1 MKRKKVIQRQ
11 VYDILTY
18 RIKNLKFIL
27 FLFSIGLF
35 LCVIKLLPFNFD
47 STEPDNILP
56 SKFRYSLNDPID
68 VVITWV
74 NGSDPKFQSQIRHY
88 ESKARQIAAEYC
100 PYEICLPSHITASRM
115 VPIKK
120 SLKDSS
126 PTTIISVDNK
136 TWTVISWENPDF
148 AKQMTSTDFVLDG
161 QFMRMSQGFWI
172 TDHNALNIYKTEDSL
187 LIKLLGEKIELSDKK
202 IRKWLGTN
210 IKKTWIYR
218 NIAVVEFFTSKESR
232 NILHDRPW
240 RIMKINQKMRL
251 NITRALLLLEMPSRV
266 QIEDMGPSRFD
277 DKEEL
282 RYCLRSISK
291 HVPWV
296 RNVYLVTN
304 GEIPYWL
311 NLDNQ
316 KLKLI
321 THEEI
326 FLNQNDLPTF
336 SSPAIEVNI
345 HRIPGLSEKFL
356 YFNDDI
362 LIGKDVWPEDFISPA
377 YGQKVYL
384 SWPVPDCSPNC
395 PWSWVQDGSCDT
407 PCNISACS
415 FDGGDCISENA
426 SFKSDVEYGDYEDIK
441 SPLKEQFPEENYGF
455 SKDLASSKSLAGRTD
470 NKFTENGDHN
480 LNNNSSKKGKLPYN
494 AQWSLSGDL
503 DETLRKDIDTYAR
516 SLLYVNDLMNRHY
529 KYQMR
534 KVPAHMPHLID
545 KVILNLL
552 HSKFQKQF
560 EETSSH
566 RFRSAN
572 DMQFAFSYFQFIL
585 SEREMLSDYE
595 IFDKFD
601 TDNSGTW
608 SDREIR
614 TIMAQLYRLP
624 LTKDSVSHFEGMLSK
639 CMEGLPT
646 APQPPFERYID
657 SNLPVIE
664 KKSFVRCNKVMKIM
678 RDRFGSRPKYNHLVL
693 KSSDVDLATSF
704 QMVVSN
710 VTIFLTSLDQ
720 IRANPKKFIC
730 LNDNM
735 DHGSSE
741 NDLAK
746 SVLIDF
752 YHSLFPIPSSFEL
765 PPEVRNRFSTY
776 QELVAWQNRR
786 ATSLYIFSA
795 TLILCLL
802 ILSIV
807 CFKQELLVIKKIL
820 FRNES
825 RKKSQ
830 T

>member
-1 MKRKKVIQRQ
+1 M
-11 VYDILTY
+11 
-18 RIKNLKFIL
+18 
-27 FLFSIGLF
+27 
-35 LCVIKLLPFNFD
+35 
-47 STEPDNILP
+47 
-56 SKFRYSLNDPID
+56 
-68 VVITWV
+68 
-74 NGSDPKFQSQIRHY
+74 
-88 ESKARQIAAEYC
+88 
-100 PYEICLPSHITASRM
+100 M
-115 VPIKK
+115 PIKK

-126 PTTIISVDNK
+126 PTTIVSADNK
-136 TWTVISWENPDF
+136 TWTVISWENPDL

-161 QFMRMSQGFWI
+161 QYMRMSQGFWI
-172 TDHNALNIYKTEDSL
+172 TDHNALNLYKPEDSL
-187 LIKLLGEKIELSDKK
+187 LIKLMGEKIELSYKK
-202 IRKWLGTN
+202 IRKWLGSN
-210 IKKTWIYR
+210 IKKTWIFG
-218 NIAVVEFFTSKESR
+218 NIAIVEFFTSKESR

-251 NITRALLLLEMPSRV
+251 NITRALLLLEMPSNI
-266 QIEDMGPSRFD
+266 QIDDMGPSRFD

-291 HVPWV
+291 HVPWIKT
-296 RNVYLVTN
+296 VYLITN

-311 NLDNQ
+311 NLDNP
-316 KLKLI
+316 KLRLI

-326 FLNQNDLPTF
+326 FPNQNDLPTF

-362 LIGKDVWPEDFISPA
+362 LIGKDIWPEDFISPA

-384 SWPVPDCSPNC
+384 SWPVPDCSPSC
-395 PWSWVQDGSCDT
+395 PWSWVQDGSCDS

-415 FDGGDCISENA
+415 FDGGDCISETA
-426 SFKSDVEYGDYEDIK
+426 SYRSVLEYGDYDDIQA
-441 SPLKEQFPEENYGF
+441 PLKEQLSDTNYGYP
-455 SKDLASSKSLAGRTD
+455 KDLANFKIPSGKSVKKL
-470 NKFTENGDHN
+470 TENGHHEHS
-480 LNNNSSKKGKLPYN
+480 NNTKKSKLAYP
-494 AQWSLSGDL
+494 AHWSLPGDL
-503 DETLRKDIDTYAR
+503 DQTLRKDMDTYAR
-516 SLLYVNDLMNRHY
+516 SLLYVNDLMNRNY
-529 KYQMR
+529 RYLMR

-545 KVILNLL
+545 KAILKSL

-585 SEREMLSDYE
+585 SEREILSDYE

-646 APQPPFERYID
+646 AAQPPFERYID
-657 SNLPVIE
+657 STLPVIE
-664 KKSFVRCNKVMKIM
+664 KKSLVKCSKVMKIM

-693 KSSDVDLATSF
+693 KSSEVDVATSF

-710 VTIFLTSLDQ
+710 ITTLLTSLDQ

-735 DHGSSE
+735 DHKSSE

-752 YHSLFPIPSSFEL
+752 YHSLFPIPSPFEL
-765 PPEVRNRFSTY
+765 SSEVRNRFTTY
-776 QELVAWQNRR
+776 QELIAWQNRR
-786 ATSLYIFSA
+786 ATSIYIFSA
-795 TLILCLL
+795 ILILCLL
-802 ILSIV
+802 VLSIV
-807 CFKQELLVIKKIL
+807 CFKRELLVIKKIL
-820 FRNES
+820 FRSES
-825 RKKSQ
+825 RKNSP

>member
-18 RIKNLKFIL
+18 RINNFKLIL
-27 FLFSIGLF
+27 FLFLIGLF
-35 LCVIKLLPFNFD
+35 LCVIKLLPFNFNTND
-47 STEPDNILP
+47 EPDKILS
-56 SKFRYSLNDPID
+56 SKIRYCLDEPID

-74 NGSDPKFQSQIRHY
+74 NGSDPKFQSQLRHF

-100 PYEICLPSHITASRM
+100 PYEICLPSHITASRI

-120 SLKDSS
+120 SLKESS
-126 PTTIISVDNK
+126 PSTIIAVDNK
-136 TWTVISWENPDF
+136 TWTVISWENPDL

-172 TDHNALNIYKTEDSL
+172 TDHSALNLYKSEDSL

-218 NIAVVEFFTSKESR
+218 DIAVVEFFTSKESH

-251 NITRALLLLEMPSRV
+251 NITRALLLLEMPSSV
-266 QIEDMGPSRFD
+266 QVEDMEPSRFD

-282 RYCLRSISK
+282 RYSLRSISK

-296 RNVYLVTN
+296 RTVYLVTN

-321 THEEI
+321 THEDI

-362 LIGKDVWPEDFISPA
+362 LIGKEVWLEDFISPA

-384 SWPVPDCSPNC
+384 SWPVPDCNPNC

-407 PCNISACS
+407 PCNTSACS
-415 FDGGDCISENA
+415 FDGGDCISETA
-426 SFKSDVEYGDYEDIK
+426 SFRSDIEYVDYDDIK
-441 SPLKEQFPEENYGF
+441 APIKEQLHDANYGF
-455 SKDLASSKSLAGRTD
+455 SKDLVNPKNLTVKS
-470 NKFTENGDHN
+470 
-480 LNNNSSKKGKLPYN
+480 NNTSKKGKLAYS
-494 AQWSLSGDL
+494 AKWSLPDDI

-516 SLLYVNDLMNRHY
+516 SLLYVNDLMNRKY
-529 KYQMR
+529 RYQMR

-545 KVILNLL
+545 RTILQSL
-552 HSKFQKQF
+552 HSKFPKQF

-572 DMQFAFSYFQFIL
+572 DMQFAFSFFQFIL
-585 SEREMLSDYE
+585 SEREILSDYG

-646 APQPPFERYID
+646 APQPPYERYLD

-664 KKSFVRCNKVMKIM
+664 KKSFVKCSKVMKIM
-678 RDRFGSRPKYNHLVL
+678 RDRFGSRPKYNHIVL
-693 KSSDVDLATSF
+693 KSSDVDVATSF

-710 VTIFLTSLDQ
+710 VTILLSSLDQ

-735 DHGSSE
+735 DHRSSE

-752 YHSLFPIPSSFEL
+752 YHSLFPIPSPFEL
-765 PPEVRNRFSTY
+765 PPEVRNRFTTY

-795 TLILCLL
+795 TLILCLI

-807 CFKQELLVIKKIL
+807 CFKKELLVVKKIL
-820 FRNES
+820 LRTES